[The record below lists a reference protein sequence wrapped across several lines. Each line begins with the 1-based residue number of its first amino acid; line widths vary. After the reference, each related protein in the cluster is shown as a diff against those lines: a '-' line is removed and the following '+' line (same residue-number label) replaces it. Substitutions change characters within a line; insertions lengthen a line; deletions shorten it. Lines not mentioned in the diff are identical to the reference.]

1 MGFTNLKESLGPS
14 PKRCL
19 TVAWGLDSE
28 VLLAC
33 REALDQGFLAGV
45 TVTAPPDQ
53 VKTLAEEVG
62 LNLDGFSIRPAE
74 TPEEGASEAVRLIR
88 EGQCD
93 LLMKGGL
100 QTRVILRAVLNKER
114 GIRAQ
119 ELLSH
124 VAVME
129 LPTGR
134 LALLTDAAMNI
145 KPDLYQKQLIL
156 DNAIRFAWSIGLKH
170 PKAAV
175 LASIETVNPQM
186 QDTIDAAC
194 LTLMGKRGQF
204 TKPATVDGPLA
215 FDNAY
220 SLESAR
226 QKGIESEVAGQAD
239 IFMVQDIT
247 SGNLLY
253 KALTYVAQLSIAGVV
268 VGASCPIILTSRAD
282 SAPSKLNAI
291 ALACQA
297 LAGS

>member
-100 QTRVILRAVLNKER
+100 KPALFCACPEQRA

-220 SLESAR
+220 SLEAAR